1 MDVGLPLD
9 TSDDDG
15 SAEEVPAFAAALNE
29 AVQARHEGVT
39 YGEFM
44 RTHRT
49 SQDEFRPAETVE
61 KPSYTQSLYDG
72 LIDAVCGGGARR
84 EDSDALRPSARDES
98 GDGAARE
105 LEKQPS
111 LRTRSKSVE
120 SGILA
125 EGMKPVSSWDG
136 AILE

>member
-1 MDVGLPLD
+1 MDDVGLPLD
-9 TSDDDG
+9 TSDEG

-84 EDSDALRPSARDES
+84 DDSDALRPSARDES